1 MVFLRAAAL
10 AKSCLRSFCA
20 FWAAVAALA
29 ALAALSGLSDG
40 NGRGVSR
47 CLGSANK
54 DKGNAGGGGTG
65 MRLGDCQSDCGVGG
79 GVRRGDRRNANV
91 FGDAIV
97 E

>member
-10 AKSCLRSFCA
+10 SKSCLRSFGS
-20 FWAAVAALA
+20 FGSFV
-29 ALAALSGLSDG
+29 GFVRFVG

-47 CLGSANK
+47 CLGSATK

-65 MRLGDCQSDCGVGG
+65 MRLGDCQSDRGVGG
-79 GVRRGDRRNANV
+79 GVVRRGDRRNANV
-91 FGDAIV
+91 FGDDIV

>member
-1 MVFLRAAAL
+1 M
-10 AKSCLRSFCA
+10 
-20 FWAAVAALA
+20 A
-29 ALAALSGLSDG
+29 ALAALSALAGLSDG

-47 CLGSANK
+47 CLVSANK
-54 DKGNAGGGGTG
+54 DEVNAGGGGLAAAG
-65 MRLGDCQSDCGVGG
+65 WRLGDCQSDLGVGG

>member
-1 MVFLRAAAL
+1 M
-10 AKSCLRSFCA
+10 S
-20 FWAAVAALA
+20 
-29 ALAALSGLSDG
+29 ALSGLSDG

-54 DKGNAGGGGTG
+54 DEVSAGGGGWAAAG
-65 MRLGDCQSDCGVGG
+65 GRLLGDCHRVHGVGG

-91 FGDAIV
+91 FGEAIV